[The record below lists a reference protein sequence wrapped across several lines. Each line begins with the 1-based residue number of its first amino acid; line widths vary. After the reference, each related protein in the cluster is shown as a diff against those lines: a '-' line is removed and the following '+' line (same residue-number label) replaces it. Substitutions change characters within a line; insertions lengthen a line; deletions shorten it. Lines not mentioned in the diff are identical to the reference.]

1 MLAAGE
7 TAPYPC
13 HIIAVANSMKRTVF
27 YVSDGTAITAE
38 TLGHSML
45 SQFGG
50 IEFEQVTLPYVRSD
64 EETREAVAHINRA
77 GREDGQRAIV
87 FSTLVEDR
95 HRDIL
100 ARCDAL
106 VLDMFSAFLG
116 PMEKTLGVPPNHKVG
131 QSHAIRN
138 YEAYRIR
145 IDAVHYALDN
155 DDGAR
160 TRHYDRADIIIIGVS
175 RSGKT
180 PTCLYLALQF
190 GLNAANYPLTEDEF
204 DDLRLP
210 KVLEEHRS
218 KLFGLTIDAE
228 RLSAIRG
235 ERKAGSRY
243 ASMRQ
248 CDMEV
253 RALEALYARYGI
265 PWLDATELSI
275 EEISTRLMAQTGL
288 ERRLK

>member
-1 MLAAGE
+1 
-7 TAPYPC
+7 
-13 HIIAVANSMKRTVF
+13 MKRTVF

-50 IEFEQVTLPYVRSD
+50 IEFEQITLPYVGTD
-64 EETREAVAHINRA
+64 EETREAVAAINRA
-77 GREDGQRAIV
+77 TREDGQRAIV

-100 ARCDAL
+100 AGCEAL

-160 TRHYDRADIIIIGVS
+160 TRHYDRADIIVIGVS

-190 GLNAANYPLTEDEF
+190 GLNAANYPITEDEF

-210 KVLEEHRS
+210 KVLEKHRD

-228 RLSAIRG
+228 RLAAIRG

-253 RALEALYARYGI
+253 RAVEALYARYGI

-275 EEISTRLMAQTGL
+275 EEIATRIMAETGL